1 MEGPKKL
8 VARLSLTA
16 AALGTS
22 LLFAPAVFAAT
33 AENSNTGADST
44 NDASVDITNDVDISS
59 NNSANI
65 RNSIYVNANT
75 GGNSASQNTGD
86 GSVSTGDINGSA
98 RIRNNVNSN
107 SLNRVDFDCS
117 GVCIVSAD
125 ISASNSHTGAD
136 SSNDANVNV
145 NNDIDITQNNDL
157 DIDNKVDADLDTGN
171 NEADENTGDGSVKT
185 GDINFDVTIDN
196 QGNNNTIGGPAD
208 KEPEGQ
214 PPTPPAPVTPPAK
227 GPEKG
232 RVLAATKGLP
242 VTGGNHPFLPA
253 LALVLAGLVMKRLE
267 EMLSLRFLKED

>member
-1 MEGPKKL
+1 MDGPKKL

-16 AALGTS
+16 AALGAS
-22 LLFAPAVFAAT
+22 LLFTPAVFAAT

-86 GSVSTGDINGSA
+86 GSVSTGDINGSVS
-98 RIRNNVNSN
+98 IRNDVNSN
-107 SLNRVDFDCS
+107 SLNSVDFDCS

-125 ISASNSHTGAD
+125 ISSSNDHTGAD
-136 SSNDANVNV
+136 SENDTNVNV

-171 NEADENTGDGSVKT
+171 NEADENTGDGSVRT

-196 QGNNNTIGGPAD
+196 QGNENVIGGPAEE
-208 KEPEGQ
+208 EPEGQ
-214 PPTPPAPVTPPAK
+214 PPTPPAPITPPSK

-232 RVLAATKGLP
+232 KVLAVTKGLP
-242 VTGGNHPFLPA
+242 VTGGNIPFLPA
-253 LALVLAGLVMKRLE
+253 LALVLAGLVVKRLE
-267 EMLSLRFLKED
+267 EILSLRFLKED